1 LALMSTLLLLRHAK
15 SSWELDLDD
24 HERPLAGRGRRDAI
38 AAGQELAARGF
49 QPDLVLC
56 STSVRTRQTWDQAVA
71 GGAEAAEV
79 RYLDRI
85 YHSWSDELLL
95 LVRDTPHEVQT
106 LMLIGHGP
114 SIPDLALKLVSA
126 EPESGATL
134 RMKAKYPTSGLALLD
149 ITQPWA
155 FVDRAHLLDFV
166 VPRG

>member
-15 SSWELDLDD
+15 SSWEFDLED
-24 HERPLAGRGRRDAI
+24 HDRPLAGRGRRDAV

-56 STSVRTRQTWDQAVA
+56 STSVRTRQTWDRAVT
-71 GGAEAAEV
+71 GGAAAGEV

-85 YHSWSDELLL
+85 YHSWSDQLLR
-95 LVRDTPHEVQT
+95 LVRDAPDEVKT

-114 SIPDLALKLVSA
+114 SIPDLAEQLVNS
-126 EPESGATL
+126 EPESEASL

-155 FVDRAHLLDFV
+155 AVDRAHLLDFV